1 MLIHNLCDADSG
13 SGAEYIALD
22 SVAQTAVGV
31 DRCARVE
38 NAMQT
43 RRMILASGAGAA
55 AVALGGL
62 VFRAWDRGVWSGGD
76 GPAYAPWKDWQGT
89 VADGLKR
96 PLRAAILAANPHDTQ
111 PWLFQIGDSAIT
123 LFADRARNLG
133 TFDPFR
139 REMHLGLG
147 AAVENLVLAA
157 RAFGF
162 AAKVAPTA
170 GTLSLSP
177 DDTPAAAAHIAL
189 TPTPAARD
197 ALFQAIPRRHTNRG
211 PYRADQT
218 IVAGILRRLA
228 DLATDDAVRIVF
240 IEDKKARGELGALI
254 VEATVR
260 IIGDPQMSADS
271 ARWFRTGRREIAA
284 HRDGVTVDTAGLSPM
299 MTAASKLL
307 PDLDAASADRYW
319 LSSTRETQVSTAPV
333 FGMLLVRD
341 RLDAPSA
348 LQAGQAWQRLHLAA
362 TAEGLAAQ
370 PLNQPVECI
379 DRDAMLGRA
388 DTFGSAIAKFGGA
401 PGWEPTFVFRLGV
414 AEHAAKRSP
423 RRPVE
428 ELFRT
433 TLSSGHSEPA

>member
-1 MLIHNLCDADSG
+1 
-13 SGAEYIALD
+13 
-22 SVAQTAVGV
+22 
-31 DRCARVE
+31 
-38 NAMQT
+38 MQT
-43 RRMILASGAGAA
+43 RRTLLASGAGVAA
-55 AVALGGL
+55 LALGGL
-62 VFRAWDRGVWSGGD
+62 GFRAWDRGVWSGGD
-76 GPAYAPWKDWQGT
+76 GPAYAPWKNWQGGI
-89 VADGLKR
+89 ADGLKR
-96 PLRAAILAANPHDTQ
+96 PLRAAILASNPHDTQ
-111 PWLFQIGDSAIT
+111 PWLFQIGDNAIT

-133 TFDPFR
+133 AFDPFR

-162 AAKVAPTA
+162 AANVTPTA

-177 DDTPAAAAHIAL
+177 DDTPTSAAHIAL
-189 TPTPAARD
+189 APTQAAHD
-197 ALFQAIPRRHTNRG
+197 ALFEAIPRRHTNRG

-218 IVAGILRRLA
+218 IAAEILRRFA
-228 DLATDDAVRIVF
+228 DLATDDTVRIVF
-240 IEDKKARGELGALI
+240 VEDKNARGELGALI
-254 VEATVR
+254 VEATAR

-284 HRDGVTVDTAGLSPM
+284 HRDGVTVDTAGLSPF

-307 PDLDAASADRYW
+307 PDLDAVSADRYW
-319 LSSTRETQVSTAPV
+319 LSITRETHVSTAPV
-333 FGMLLVRD
+333 LGMLLVRD

-348 LQAGQAWQRLHLAA
+348 LQAGRAWQRLHLAA

-388 DTFGSAIAKFGGA
+388 DTFALAIAKFGDA

-414 AEHAAKRSP
+414 AEHAAKPSP
-423 RRPVE
+423 RRPME
-428 ELFRT
+428 ELFRLQSRSHRPVIADRQGT
-433 TLSSGHSEPA
+433 RPLICETR